1 MKAPVICPKC
11 NAPRAGNACP
21 RCGLAAN
28 RMATYS
34 GSSRAKVHDALIVPW
49 RRTVDN
55 WNDVSCHDEL
65 LSLAAQHDAFAWLAG
80 QYSAREKDDVRDRAL
95 ERLRKAAE
103 AKMFATALQTSDK
116 NTRGPYRSVKTIMVM
131 LVGVLVLGLV
141 LASLLAYVMP
151 HPREEVEPAPSQT
164 PASHVSTPSGVKPSR
179 PSTSTPGS
187 ATEPPPPQPT
197 GIPTPAP
204 SAE

>member
-21 RCGLAAN
+21 RCGLAAH

-34 GSSRAKVHDALIVPW
+34 GASRAKVHDALIVPW
-49 RRTVDN
+49 RRAVDN
-55 WNDVSCHDEL
+55 WNDTACHDEL

-80 QYSAREKDDVRDRAL
+80 QYSSREKDPIRDHAL

-103 AKMFATALQTSDK
+103 AKMFATALQTSEK
-116 NTRGPYRSVKTIMVM
+116 RTGGSYRSVKTIMAM
-131 LVGVLVLGLV
+131 LVAVMILGLI

-151 HPREEVEPAPSQT
+151 HPRDEAEPAQSRTQSSQ
-164 PASHVSTPSGVKPSR
+164 G
-179 PSTSTPGS
+179 
-187 ATEPPPPQPT
+187 
-197 GIPTPAP
+197 TPAP
-204 SAE
+204 SSEIASPSAQ